1 MRQVCRLAE
10 KMSQTCLIALF
21 ALLSVVQCISDTD
34 RTQILNLHNS
44 ARKCAGLKPLIWET
58 ALETTAQNW
67 ANRCNFAHNSG
78 RTTDYKNNRG
88 SLSSVGENIAMGG
101 PASSYGMERLFTL
114 WWNEKKDYTCG
125 TPVGQNYA
133 VVGHYTQIMW
143 DDTSALGC
151 GVAVCSGSNF
161 LTCNYATAG
170 NYMGRLPY
178 PTTNC
183 PSASCTISA
192 TDGGTPPVVTSEA
205 PQITTSTSKGTPTQ
219 TPPTLIPTTQKT
231 EKTTSTVAPPTTKP
245 VPTDAPYVPIE
256 VLVTAVLS
264 IGPSSVSVQTFAA
277 EVTGVLGLPQDA
289 ISNIQV
295 DLDRS
300 TDQSTTVNFILK
312 NTLKSD
318 GTRVDPVAAAY
329 QLREMAK
336 NNDPLIQTTAML
348 QNMQVNGVEEQ
359 QTEEPKEDFVQSQAF
374 VIIVACVGGAVLI
387 AVAITITVVIV
398 RKRRNT
404 WM

>member
-1 MRQVCRLAE
+1 VDTM
-10 KMSQTCLIALF
+10 TCLLALF
-21 ALLSVVQCISDTD
+21 AFLSVVQCISDTD

-44 ARKCAGLKPLIWET
+44 ARKCAGLKPLTWET

-78 RTTDYKNNRG
+78 RTTDYKNNG
-88 SLSSVGENIAMGG
+88 GALTSVGENIAMGG
-101 PASSYGMERLFTL
+101 PASRYGMEPLFTL
-114 WWNEKKDYTCG
+114 WWNEKEDYTCG

-143 DDTSALGC
+143 DQTSALGC
-151 GVAVCSGSNF
+151 GVAVCEGSNF

-192 TDGGTPPVVTSEA
+192 TDGGDTPVPSTQP
-205 PQITTSTSKGTPTQ
+205 PQITTSKGSPTQ
-219 TPPTLIPTTQKT
+219 APPTVIPTSTVKT
-231 EKTTSTVAPPTTKP
+231 SAETTSTVAPPPTSKP
-245 VPTDAPYVPIE
+245 QPTDAPYVPIE
-256 VLVTAVLS
+256 VLVTAILS
-264 IGPSSVSVQTFAA
+264 IGPSSVSVQTFAT

-295 DLDRS
+295 DLDKS
-300 TDQSTTVNFILK
+300 SDDSTTVNFILK
-312 NTLKSD
+312 NALKSD
-318 GTRVDPVAAAY
+318 GTRVDPIAAAY
-329 QLREMAK
+329 KLREMAQ

-348 QNMQVNGVEEQ
+348 QNMQVNGVEQQ
-359 QTEEPKEDFVQSQAF
+359 QTEEPDNNFVQSQAF
-374 VIIVACVGGAVLI
+374 VIVIACVGGAVLI
-387 AVAITITVVIV
+387 AVAITITVVVV

-404 WM
+404 WI